1 MDSIGHAVEGNDGDG
16 KKAWKTLALG
26 YIPCASVAGSE

>member
-16 KKAWKTLALG
+16 KKAWKTLAWGTYL
-26 YIPCASVAGSE
+26 VLV